1 MNEETV
7 ARKRALSEFS
17 SGSEDPRPS
26 RGAKKAPVVV
36 VSSERSRSVSL
47 ALSSGRSRSVSAVVA
62 SSPGRGHASN
72 APGRHSL
79 PAIAPSFASVS
90 RKK

>member
-7 ARKRALSEFS
+7 ARKRVLSKVS

-36 VSSERSRSVSL
+36 VSSERSRCLPCSL
-47 ALSSGRSRSVSAVVA
+47 VW
-62 SSPGRGHASN
+62 
-72 APGRHSL
+72 
-79 PAIAPSFASVS
+79 
-90 RKK
+90 